1 MDLNSKLRP
10 NPCNYVKEDKSIVQL
25 LCGSNTKGAKFFL
38 GHTVV
43 NTSLNKL
50 SGDLTAESL
59 ARVVGPLG
67 STPLGQEL
75 ANEVKRICYTEQAEP
90 STGSST
96 YFAYKKNFCDIDFV
110 KDIVRKLAK
119 FSEEAKRPGKWTDA
133 QKADMFKA
141 LRLNFVALRENS
153 PNRYGSGPLELTV
166 TRNER
171 VDGYKDNIN
180 NIIKLID
187 TREIELLKITTMLLP
202 NDILTCASDQIE
214 TGEACYFKRILD
226 QLVTHFKV
234 TGVRINGRKR
244 VMLSTGTD
252 YERLL
257 GYRQMDRIL
266 RVVQGSQFTTI
277 DLAEEITDSNNQRFT
292 ELKNYFVELQ
302 DFNDNKADI
311 DVEWIEDWIGQYRP
325 EVEAVLKQIGSDLG
339 SLIDNAQ
346 AALIGDI
353 VEKAAAMA
361 LAIAEACNPLKELF
375 GGSSIGDIVAAT
387 AAWTTAVSET
397 NRIDDIKN
405 SLQPI
410 INKAISLGVRFD
422 GNSKE
427 LKAVIDLVKSSS
439 NSDTLEFENK
449 KRGFIDHYNS
459 YDPQVKRPELAE
471 LEGLFAG
478 VVETACG
485 IIDGIDT
492 SVGSV
497 IAATTK
503 RNGYCWKIPV
513 AITKMVAIYMEIYDF
528 QFDLIETLASSM
540 R

>member
-1 MDLNSKLRP
+1 MKSYATISKP
-10 NPCNYVKEDKSIVQL
+10 NNRLYSVFATVTQMRCN
-25 LCGSNTKGAKFFL
+25 FL
-38 GHTVV
+38 GHSLV
-43 NTSLNKL
+43 NKRLLYSIL
-50 SGDLTAESL
+50 GDVTAENL

-67 STPLGQEL
+67 STPLGREL
-75 ANEVKRICYTEQAEP
+75 ANEVKRICYTEQAEG
-90 STGSST
+90 SAGSST
-96 YFAYKKNFCDIDFV
+96 YVAYKNNFCDIDFM
-110 KDIVRKLAK
+110 KDIARKLAK
-119 FSEEAKRPGKWTDA
+119 FIKEAKIPGKWTNA

-141 LRLNFVALRENS
+141 VRLNFVALRERS
-153 PNRYGSGPLELTV
+153 PDRYSSGPLEVTV

-171 VDGYKDNIN
+171 IEGYKDNIN

-187 TREIELLKITTMLLP
+187 TREIALLNITTMLLP
-202 NDILTCASDQIE
+202 NDILTCARDQIE

-257 GYRQMDRIL
+257 GFRQMDRIL

-277 DLAEEITDSNNQRFT
+277 DLAEEITDSNNRRFT

-302 DFNDNKADI
+302 DYNENKADI
-311 DVEWIEDWIGQYRP
+311 DVGWIEDWIAQYRP
-325 EVEAVLKQIGSDLG
+325 EVEAVSKQIGSDLG

-353 VEKAAAMA
+353 VEKTAA
-361 LAIAEACNPLKELF
+361 LALAVAEACNPLKELF

-387 AAWTTAVSET
+387 AAWMTAISE
-397 NRIDDIKN
+397 NHRLDDIKR

-410 INKAISLGVRFD
+410 INKAISLGQRFD
-422 GNSKE
+422 GNSRD

-439 NSDTLEFENK
+439 NSDALEFEKK
-449 KRGFIDHYNS
+449 KRGFIDLYNS

-471 LEGLFAG
+471 LEGLFTG
-478 VVETACG
+478 VVDTACG
-485 IIDGIDT
+485 VIDGIDT
-492 SVGSV
+492 SAGSV

-503 RNGYCWKIPV
+503 SNGYCWKIPV
-513 AITKMVAIYMEIYDF
+513 AVTKMAAIYMEIYDF
-528 QFDLIETLASSM
+528 QFDLIETLATAM